1 MKLSKH
7 FSRHEFLCKG
17 NIKGICK
24 CDGATVDVELLEL
37 LEDLREH
44 FENIIKIYSGYRC
57 PRYNK
62 YVGGVNHSRH
72 MQGIASDVH
81 IPGISPYAVY
91 KYLDKKYPEKY
102 GIGLYKTFTHI
113 DVRSHRARWGK

>member
-7 FSRHEFLCKG
+7 FSRYEFLCKG

-24 CDGATVDVELLEL
+24 CGGATVDVELLEV

-44 FENIIKIYSGYRC
+44 FKKIVKIYSGYRC
-57 PRYNK
+57 PRYNN
-62 YVGGVNHSRH
+62 YVGGVKHSRH

-81 IPGISPYAVY
+81 ILGVSPKIVY

-113 DVRSHRARWGK
+113 DVRSCRARWGK